1 MLAYT
6 QVGIT
11 SQCINAS
18 SQWIVPLNFT
28 KCYISIIFQL
38 KKNGRDWI
46 GCLGSLFSL
55 GFISSL
61 GFSIKLM
68 SIEDLKKWW
77 VMINVKYEILSI
89 FKFSFEK
96 DENLGGGGK
105 RNIKRISLVPVWKK
119 QLIFLPVEI
128 FPFPRNWGIN
138 HMLLTKEQ
146 PLPSLFLEKIF
157 LSSCHQV
164 CSWQGHGHPLLTP
177 TVSKREKKKVF
188 HKFTQRAKM
197 S

>member
-1 MLAYT
+1 M
-6 QVGIT
+6 
-11 SQCINAS
+11 C
-18 SQWIVPLNFT
+18 WKP
-28 KCYISIIFQL
+28 IF
-38 KKNGRDWI
+38 
-46 GCLGSLFSL
+46 LGLYL
-55 GFISSL
+55 HQANEYRRPQ
-61 GFSIKLM
+61 KM
-68 SIEDLKKWW
+68 
-77 VMINVKYEILSI
+77 MINVKYEILSI

-128 FPFPRNWGIN
+128 FLFPRNWGIN

-164 CSWQGHGHPLLTP
+164 CS
-177 TVSKREKKKVF
+177 
-188 HKFTQRAKM
+188 
-197 S
+197 